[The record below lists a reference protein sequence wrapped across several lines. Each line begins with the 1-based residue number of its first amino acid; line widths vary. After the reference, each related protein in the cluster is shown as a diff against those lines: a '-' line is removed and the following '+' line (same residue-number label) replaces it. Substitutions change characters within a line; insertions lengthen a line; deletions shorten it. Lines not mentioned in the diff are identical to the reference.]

1 MLFSKIWLSH
11 FCALT
16 SCKYLVNTDGQS
28 LETFQAWLRTM
39 EGQGQTKGDT
49 KDLVGVKSIRC
60 KIYIPFNYVRDYLT
74 DHRIIAVWERLQE
87 SQIYISMLST

>member
-1 MLFSKIWLSH
+1 MDSLSRP
-11 FCALT
+11 FKPNYELW
-16 SCKYLVNTDGQS
+16 KD
-28 LETFQAWLRTM
+28 R
-39 EGQGQTKGDT
+39 GQTKGVIT

-87 SQIYISMLST
+87 SQIYISMLWT